1 MIKKKKFLLKLEKEK
16 KNIPQIYQTL
26 YIHSKKKKMRY
37 IKQYIYT
44 FIDQKKKSLLKLEKE
59 KKNIPQI
66 YQTIIDQK
74 KKKLTLE
81 EEKKN
86 IPQIHKTPYTIIDQ
100 QQNRSM
106 VPWL

>member
-1 MIKKKKFLLKLEKEK
+1 
-16 KNIPQIYQTL
+16 
-26 YIHSKKKKMRY
+26 MREIY

-66 YQTIIDQK
+66 
-74 KKKLTLE
+74 
-81 EEKKN
+81 
-86 IPQIHKTPYTIIDQ
+86 HKTPYTIIDQ

>member
-1 MIKKKKFLLKLEKEK
+1 
-16 KNIPQIYQTL
+16 
-26 YIHSKKKKMRY
+26 MRY

-74 KKKLTLE
+74 KKKINIRRR
-81 EEKKN
+81 EEKYSTN
-86 IPQIHKTPYTIIDQ
+86 T
-100 QQNRSM
+100 
-106 VPWL
+106 